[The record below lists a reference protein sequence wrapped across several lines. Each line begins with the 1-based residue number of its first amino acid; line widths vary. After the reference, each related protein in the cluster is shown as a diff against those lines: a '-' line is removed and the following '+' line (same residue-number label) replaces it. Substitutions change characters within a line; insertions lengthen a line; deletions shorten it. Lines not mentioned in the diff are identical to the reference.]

1 MSGGQLQWRDAENN
15 PVLNIEQIRS
25 ITRDTVLGLEY
36 LHFQGIIH
44 RDIKPA
50 NLLLDHSN
58 RVKISDFGVSH
69 LSKVDEE
76 TGETL
81 TENDLELSK
90 TAGSPA
96 FFARNYVKF
105 VQMRNEHP
113 SLKPSTYGLSASHY
127 TVYYLDVHHFQKLAW
142 NFNYLI

>member
-1 MSGGQLQWRDAENN
+1 MSGGQLQWRDVEDN

-25 ITRDTVLGLEY
+25 IIRDTVLGLEY

-50 NLLLDHSN
+50 NLLLDQNHH
-58 RVKISDFGVSH
+58 VKISDFGVSH

-81 TENDLELSK
+81 TETDLELSK
-90 TAGSPA
+90 TAGSIGVILLGNG
-96 FFARNYVKF
+96 FRRDQRF
-105 VQMRNEHP
+105 VANC
-113 SLKPSTYGLSASHY
+113 
-127 TVYYLDVHHFQKLAW
+127 
-142 NFNYLI
+142 